1 MSMFGDG
8 TAKERIYEELKYIYQ
23 ERYKTKWEDPEYEL
37 KFTMD
42 VLDVLNTMFGD
53 W

>member
-8 TAKERIYEELKYIYQ
+8 SAKEQIYEELKYIYQ
-23 ERYKTKWEDPEYEL
+23 ERYKNNWEDPEYEL
-37 KFTMD
+37 KFAMD
-42 VLDVLNTMFGD
+42 VLDVLHTMFGD

>member
-8 TAKERIYEELKYIYQ
+8 SAKEQIYEELKYIYQ
-23 ERYKTKWEDPEYEL
+23 ERYKNKWEDPEYEL
-37 KFTMD
+37 KFVMD
-42 VLDVLNTMFGD
+42 VLDVLHTMFGD

>member
-8 TAKERIYEELKYIYQ
+8 AIKQDIYEELKYIYDDK
-23 ERYKTKWEDPEYEL
+23 YGDWDNAEDKLTFITE
-37 KFTMD
+37 
-42 VLDVLNTMFGD
+42 VLYVLHTMFGD

>member
-8 TAKERIYEELKYIYQ
+8 TAKERIYEELKYIYNEFYQ
-23 ERYKTKWEDPEYEL
+23 DWENPEYEL
-37 KFTMD
+37 KFAMD
-42 VLDVLNTMFGD
+42 VLDVLHTWFGD